1 MSYGLRTEWPTGGCG
16 LRPAAVSTAASTGKP
31 VALRLP
37 NLVGDHMVLQAGEA
51 VRLWGW
57 AVPGEPVHVRFAGQS
72 SGALADAE
80 GRWEL
85 FLEPMESCTIGR
97 DLVVSAASGERQLRD
112 VLVGQV
118 WVCSGQSN
126 MAMRVAQIKN
136 AERLLKAETLPQV
149 RAFNLP
155 WEGGW
160 TPREDVRARWREVGR
175 RELSWL
181 SAVACVFAGELHAR
195 LRQPVGL
202 LISHVGGSNGEAW
215 VGRSALLENPRLER
229 IHTVIREREAT
240 CPDLAQRG
248 HGYFR
253 KWLYDFKAYW
263 RAFCQWRDRPEASR
277 GDPPA
282 VPVGLVDKQT
292 PSALYNGMVAPLT
305 RYTIKGFLWYQGEAN
320 ANNANL
326 AYEYRDLLPTL
337 ITSWRKAWGRDD
349 LPFYFV
355 QLPDFVAPQE
365 DAWALMRESMLKT
378 MREVP
383 HTGMAVTIGLGEPGD
398 IHPPDK
404 IPVGQRLARIALA
417 KTYGVD
423 LVYSGPLFEQA
434 VAEPG
439 RLRLAFSHADGG
451 LGPKAQVL
459 DGFEVAAADGPF
471 VPARAVV
478 EESQVVVCSDAVPH
492 PAHVRYAWANDARP
506 SLFNG
511 EGVPAAPFRTD
522 TRLLPGQMGED
533 GR

>member
-1 MSYGLRTEWPTGGCG
+1 MSYGLRSEWTTGGSG
-16 LRPAAVSTAASTGKP
+16 IRPAVESSAGRTDKP

-37 NLVGDHMVLQAGEA
+37 NLVGDNMVLQAGEA

-72 SGALADAE
+72 SGTLADAD

-85 FLEPMESCTIGR
+85 FLEPMEPCAVGR
-97 DLVVSAASGERQLRD
+97 YLVVSAASGERQLRE

-126 MAMRVAQIKN
+126 MAMRVAQIKGT
-136 AERLLKAETLPQV
+136 ERLLKAEKLPQV

-175 RELSWL
+175 SELSWL

-195 LRQPVGL
+195 LGQPVGL
-202 LISHVGGSNGEAW
+202 LVSHVGGSNGEAW
-215 VGRSALLENPRLER
+215 IGRSALLENPRLKR
-229 IHTVIREREAT
+229 IHEVIRQREAA
-240 CPDLAQRG
+240 CPQLASRG

-263 RAFCQWRDRPEASR
+263 RAFCQWRDRAEASR

-292 PSALYNGMVAPLT
+292 PSVFYNGMIAPLT

-320 ANNANL
+320 ANNVNL
-326 AYEYRDLLPTL
+326 AYEYRHLLPTL

-423 LVYSGPLFEQA
+423 LVYSGPLFERV
-434 VAEPG
+434 VAESG
-439 RLRLAFSHADGG
+439 RLRLTFSHAAGG
-451 LGPKAQVL
+451 LEPQAQVL
-459 DGFEVAAADGPF
+459 DGFQVASADGPF
-471 VPARAVV
+471 VPAQAVIEDGQV
-478 EESQVVVCSDAVPH
+478 IVSSESVPH
-492 PAHVRYAWANDARP
+492 PVHVRYAWANNVRP
-506 SLFNG
+506 SLFNTAG
-511 EGVPAAPFRTD
+511 LPATPFRTD

-533 GR
+533 ER